1 MTPLQGYD
9 AEPNPRSYSP
19 LQQSDV
25 MDGGVFVPP
34 ESVSLGRR
42 LWNRSDRQVIVKSSL
57 SVAVDRHWDR
67 RDFDLFIDL
76 VFSNKENQEILDYRS
91 ILHRY
96 FNPLVFWY

>member
-1 MTPLQGYD
+1 MGVPPVIHFRLGFSINHPAFSGYPDYGNHHIYTSEATPMTPLQGYD

-57 SVAVDRHWDR
+57 SVAVDRH
-67 RDFDLFIDL
+67 
-76 VFSNKENQEILDYRS
+76 
-91 ILHRY
+91 
-96 FNPLVFWY
+96 